1 MRPPQFD
8 VVKVEDE
15 IDIRDTRY
23 ACGFHAFS
31 TQFTS
36 YAWRLNV
43 LKTVISISQD
53 NSAFYPQRDGK
64 RVPATV
70 RWGAKAGWLVP
81 YHVDKCA
88 DGR

>member
-1 MRPPQFD
+1 MEMQD
-8 VVKVEDE
+8 DIVKMEDE
-15 IDIRDTRY
+15 IDTRDTRY

-43 LKTVISISQD
+43 LKTVISISQ
-53 NSAFYPQRDGK
+53 AAYALRDGK

-70 RWGAKAGWLVP
+70 RWGVKAGWLSRGIVTEATHP
-81 YHVDKCA
+81 VK
-88 DGR
+88 